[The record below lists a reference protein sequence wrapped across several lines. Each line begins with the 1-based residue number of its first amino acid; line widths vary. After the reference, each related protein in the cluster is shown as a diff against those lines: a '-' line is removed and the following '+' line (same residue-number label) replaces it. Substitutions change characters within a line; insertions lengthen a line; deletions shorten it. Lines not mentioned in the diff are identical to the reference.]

1 MGFQKVLSCALS
13 HDLSASVKQAH
24 HNAIRTLLALSLLSQ
39 HTQRLHGA
47 ALPRLRYHAALNW
60 DKWTPLVKSYAAY
73 AIGAALVDTEIQVS
87 DEELVAMNVD
97 KGMMTLVD
105 ADRQAEMLA
114 HLSDHLIRASH
125 ASGGSAG
132 NSMIATALMG
142 APTYMSCKVAKD
154 DDGDIYLAD
163 LEASGVAHGLS
174 NQRQDGVTGK
184 CLVLI
189 TPDAERSLNT
199 NLAISETLSVD
210 EVNESAIRESEWVYL
225 EGYLV
230 TSPTGHAA
238 ALKTKA
244 LADQHGVLTAVSFS
258 DPGMVKFFRDNME
271 AMVEGGVELVFCNES
286 EALEWGQCDDI
297 EGAIAAIKQVARRFV
312 ITLGAEGAITW
323 DGTTLHR
330 TNAQPVKAVNTNGA
344 GDMFAGAFLYAL
356 SRGESDLRA
365 TEFATLA
372 AGEVVK
378 YFGPRLD
385 RDACLDLRRQ
395 FFGD

>member
-1 MGFQKVLSCALS
+1 MK
-13 HDLSASVKQAH
+13 
-24 HNAIRTLLALSLLSQ
+24 
-39 HTQRLHGA
+39 
-47 ALPRLRYHAALNW
+47 P
-60 DKWTPLVKSYAAY
+60 YAAY
-73 AIGAALVDTEIQVS
+73 AIGAALVDTEIQIT
-87 DEELVAMNVD
+87 DDQLQAMNIE

-105 ADRQAEMLA
+105 QARQAEMLTE
-114 HLSDHLIRASH
+114 LSDHLVGASH

-142 APTYMSCKVAKD
+142 APTYMSCKVAQD

-163 LEASGVAHGLS
+163 LEHSGVAHGL
-174 NQRQDGVTGK
+174 NDQRKEGVTGK
-184 CLVLI
+184 CIVLI

-199 NLAISETLSVD
+199 HLGISETLSTEEVD
-210 EVNESAIRESEWVYL
+210 EAAIRDSEWVYL

-244 LADQHGVLTAVSFS
+244 LADKHGVRTAVSFS
-258 DPGMVKFFRDNME
+258 DPGMVKFFRDNMA
-271 AMVEGGVELVFCNES
+271 AMVEGGVDLVFCNEV
-286 EALEWGQCDDI
+286 EALEWGQCDDM
-297 EGAIAAIKQVARRFV
+297 EDALTAIKQVAKRFV
-312 ITLGAEGAITW
+312 VTLGADGAITW
-323 DGTTLHR
+323 DGETLHR
-330 TNAQPVKAVNTNGA
+330 VTAHPVEAVNTNGA

-365 TEFATLA
+365 TEYATLA

-378 YFGPRLD
+378 YFGPRLN
-385 RDACLDLRRQ
+385 RDACLTLRRQ

>member
-1 MGFQKVLSCALS
+1 
-13 HDLSASVKQAH
+13 VK
-24 HNAIRTLLALSLLSQ
+24 
-39 HTQRLHGA
+39 
-47 ALPRLRYHAALNW
+47 P
-60 DKWTPLVKSYAAY
+60 YAAY
-73 AIGAALVDTEIQVS
+73 AIGAALVDTEIQVT
-87 DEELVAMNVD
+87 DDQLQAMNIE

-105 ADRQAEMLA
+105 QARQAEMLTE
-114 HLSDHLIRASH
+114 LSDHLVGASH

-142 APTYMSCKVAKD
+142 APTYMSCKVAQD

-163 LEASGVAHGLS
+163 LEHSGVAHGL
-174 NQRQDGVTGK
+174 NDQRKEGVTGK
-184 CLVLI
+184 CIVLI

-199 NLAISETLSVD
+199 HLGISETLSTEEVD
-210 EVNESAIRESEWVYL
+210 EAAIRDSEWVYL

-244 LADQHGVLTAVSFS
+244 LADKHGVRTAVSFS
-258 DPGMVKFFRDNME
+258 DPGMVKFFRDNM
-271 AMVEGGVELVFCNES
+271 AARVEGGVDLVFCNEV
-286 EALEWGQCDDI
+286 EALEWGQCDDM
-297 EGAIAAIKQVARRFV
+297 EDALTAIKQVAKRFV
-312 ITLGAEGAITW
+312 VTLGADGAITW
-323 DGTTLHR
+323 DGETLHR
-330 TNAQPVKAVNTNGA
+330 VAAHPVEAVNTNGA

-365 TEFATLA
+365 TEYATLA

-378 YFGPRLD
+378 YFGPRLN
-385 RDACLDLRRQ
+385 RDACLTLRRQ

>member
-1 MGFQKVLSCALS
+1 MK
-13 HDLSASVKQAH
+13 
-24 HNAIRTLLALSLLSQ
+24 
-39 HTQRLHGA
+39 
-47 ALPRLRYHAALNW
+47 P
-60 DKWTPLVKSYAAY
+60 YAAY
-73 AIGAALVDTEIQVS
+73 AIGAALVDTEIQVT
-87 DEELVAMNVD
+87 DDQLQAMNIE

-105 ADRQAEMLA
+105 QARQAEMLTE
-114 HLSDHLIRASH
+114 LSDHLVGASH

-142 APTYMSCKVAKD
+142 APTYMSCKVAQD

-163 LEASGVAHGLS
+163 LEHSGVAHGL
-174 NQRQDGVTGK
+174 NDQREEGVTGK
-184 CLVLI
+184 CIVLI

-199 NLAISETLSVD
+199 HLGISETLSTEEVD
-210 EVNESAIRESEWVYL
+210 EAAIRDSEWVYL

-244 LADQHGVLTAVSFS
+244 LADKHGVRTAVSFS
-258 DPGMVKFFRDNME
+258 DPGMVKFFRDNMA
-271 AMVEGGVELVFCNES
+271 AMVEGGVDLVFCNEV
-286 EALEWGQCDDI
+286 EALEWGQCDDM
-297 EGAIAAIKQVARRFV
+297 EDALTAIKQVAKRFV
-312 ITLGAEGAITW
+312 VTLGADGAITW
-323 DGTTLHR
+323 DGETLHR
-330 TNAQPVKAVNTNGA
+330 VTAHPVEAVNTNGA

-365 TEFATLA
+365 TEYATLA

-378 YFGPRLD
+378 YFGPRLN
-385 RDACLDLRRQ
+385 RDACLTLRRQ

>member
-1 MGFQKVLSCALS
+1 M
-13 HDLSASVKQAH
+13 
-24 HNAIRTLLALSLLSQ
+24 
-39 HTQRLHGA
+39 
-47 ALPRLRYHAALNW
+47 PRFRYHAALNW
-60 DKWTPLVKSYAAY
+60 DKWMPLVKSYAAY

-87 DEELVAMNVD
+87 DEELVALNVE

-154 DDGDIYLAD
+154 NDGDIYLAD
-163 LEASGVAHGLS
+163 LEESGVAHGLS
-174 NQRQDGVTGK
+174 EQRQDGVTGK

-199 NLAISETLSVD
+199 NLAISETLAID
-210 EVNESAIRESEWVYL
+210 EVNETAIRDSEWVYL

-244 LADQHGVLTAVSFS
+244 LAEKHGVLTAVSFS
-258 DPGMVKFFRDNME
+258 DPGMVKFFRDNMA
-271 AMVEGGVELVFCNES
+271 AMVEGGVEMVFCNET

-297 EGAIAAIKQVARRFV
+297 EVAIAAIKQVSRRFV

-330 TNAQPVKAVNTNGA
+330 TSAHPVNAVNTNGA

-356 SRGESDLRA
+356 SRGEPDLRA

>member
-1 MGFQKVLSCALS
+1 
-13 HDLSASVKQAH
+13 VK
-24 HNAIRTLLALSLLSQ
+24 
-39 HTQRLHGA
+39 
-47 ALPRLRYHAALNW
+47 P
-60 DKWTPLVKSYAAY
+60 YAAY
-73 AIGAALVDTEIQVS
+73 AIGAALIDTEIQVT
-87 DEELVAMNVD
+87 DNQLQAMNIE

-105 ADRQAEMLA
+105 QARQAEMLS
-114 HLSDHLIRASH
+114 HLSDQLVRASH

-142 APTYMSCKVAKD
+142 GPTYMSCKVAHD

-163 LEASGVAHGLS
+163 LEQSGVAHGL
-174 NQRQDGVTGK
+174 NDQRKEGVTGK
-184 CLVLI
+184 CIVLI

-199 NLAISETLSVD
+199 HLGISETLSTEEVD
-210 EVNESAIRESEWVYL
+210 EAAIRDSEWVYL

-244 LADQHGVLTAVSFS
+244 LADKHGVRTAVSFS
-258 DPGMVKFFRDNME
+258 DPGMVKFFRDNMA
-271 AMVEGGVELVFCNES
+271 AMVEGGVDLVFCNEV

-297 EGAIAAIKQVARRFV
+297 EDALAAIKQVAKRFV
-312 ITLGAEGAITW
+312 ITLGADGAITW
-323 DGTTLHR
+323 DGETLHR
-330 TNAQPVKAVNTNGA
+330 VAAQPVEAVNTNGA

-365 TEFATLA
+365 TEYATLA

-378 YFGPRLD
+378 YFGPRLN
-385 RDACLDLRRQ
+385 RDACLTLRRQ

>member
-1 MGFQKVLSCALS
+1 MK
-13 HDLSASVKQAH
+13 
-24 HNAIRTLLALSLLSQ
+24 
-39 HTQRLHGA
+39 
-47 ALPRLRYHAALNW
+47 P
-60 DKWTPLVKSYAAY
+60 YAAY
-73 AIGAALVDTEIQVS
+73 AIGAALVDTEIEVS

-105 ADRQAEMLA
+105 AARQSEMLA
-114 HLSDHLIRASH
+114 YLSDRLIRANH

-132 NSMIATALMG
+132 NSMIATALLG
-142 APTYMSCKVAKD
+142 APTYMSCKVAQD
-154 DDGDIYLAD
+154 EDGDIYLAD
-163 LEASGVAHGLS
+163 LEQSGVTHGLS
-174 NQRQDGVTGK
+174 HQRQDGVTGK

-199 NLAISETLSVD
+199 NLAISETLSID
-210 EVNESAIRESEWVYL
+210 EVNETAIQDSEWVYL
-225 EGYLV
+225 EGYQV

-244 LADQHGVLTAVSFS
+244 LAQKHGALTAVSFS
-258 DPGMVKFFRDNME
+258 DPGMVKFFRENMA
-271 AMVEGGVELVFCNES
+271 AMVEGGVEMVFCNQA
-286 EALEWGQCDDI
+286 EALEWGQCEEI
-297 EGAIAAIKQVARRFV
+297 EEAIAAIKKVARRFV

-323 DGTTLHR
+323 DGGALHR
-330 TNAQPVKAVNTNGA
+330 TSAQTVKAVNTNGA

-385 RDACLDLRRQ
+385 RQSCLDLRRQ

>member
-1 MGFQKVLSCALS
+1 MK
-13 HDLSASVKQAH
+13 
-24 HNAIRTLLALSLLSQ
+24 
-39 HTQRLHGA
+39 
-47 ALPRLRYHAALNW
+47 P
-60 DKWTPLVKSYAAY
+60 YAAY
-73 AIGAALVDTEIQVS
+73 AIGAALVDTEIQVT
-87 DEELVAMNVD
+87 DEVLAAINVE

-105 ADRQAEMLA
+105 EARQTEILG
-114 HLSDHLIRASH
+114 HLSDHIVRARH

-142 APTYMSCKVAKD
+142 APTYMSCKVAND
-154 DDGDIYLAD
+154 LDGNIYLAD
-163 LEASGVAHGLS
+163 LEASGVAHGL
-174 NQRQDGVTGK
+174 NDQRQEGVTGK
-184 CLVLI
+184 CVVLI

-199 NLAISETLSVD
+199 HLGISETISTD
-210 EVNESAIRESEWVYL
+210 EVNEDAIRDSEWVYL

-244 LADQHGVLTAVSFS
+244 LADQHNVRTAVSFS
-258 DPGMVKFFRDNME
+258 DPGMVKFFRDNMA
-271 AMVEGGVELVFCNES
+271 AMVQGGVELVFCNEA
-286 EALEWGQCDDI
+286 EALEWGQCDSL
-297 EGAIAAIKQVARRFV
+297 EGAVESIKQVARRFV
-312 ITLGAEGAITW
+312 ITLGSKGAITW
-323 DGTTLHR
+323 DGKALHR
-330 TNAQPVKAVNTNGA
+330 VPACPVTAVNTNGA

-356 SRGESDLRA
+356 SRGETDLRA

-385 RDACLDLRRQ
+385 QDACLALRQQ

>member
-1 MGFQKVLSCALS
+1 MK
-13 HDLSASVKQAH
+13 
-24 HNAIRTLLALSLLSQ
+24 
-39 HTQRLHGA
+39 
-47 ALPRLRYHAALNW
+47 P
-60 DKWTPLVKSYAAY
+60 YAAY
-73 AIGAALVDTEIQVS
+73 AIGAALVDTEIQVTD
-87 DEELVAMNVD
+87 DELSSMGVE

-105 ADRQAEMLA
+105 QARQAEMLA
-114 HLSDHLIRASH
+114 QLSDHLIAASH

-142 APTYMSCKVAKD
+142 SATYMTCKVAD
-154 DDGDIYLAD
+154 DPDGDIYLAD
-163 LEASGVAHGLS
+163 LEQSGVAHGLS
-174 NQRQDGVTGK
+174 DRSDAGVTGK
-184 CLVLI
+184 CIVLI

-199 NLAISETLSVD
+199 HLGISETLSTD
-210 EVNESAIRESEWVYL
+210 EVNEAAIRDSEWVYL

-244 LADQHGVLTAVSFS
+244 LAEKYNVRTAVSFS
-258 DPGMVKFFRDNME
+258 DPGMVKFFRDNMA

-286 EALEWGQCDDI
+286 EAMEWGQCGDLD
-297 EGAIAAIKQVARRFV
+297 EAIDAIKAVAKRFV
-312 ITLGAEGAITW
+312 ITLGAKGAVIW
-323 DGTTLHR
+323 DGEKLHR
-330 TNAQPVKAVNTNGA
+330 IAAKPVKAVNTNGA

-385 RDACLDLRRQ
+385 RDACLELRRQ

>member
-1 MGFQKVLSCALS
+1 MK
-13 HDLSASVKQAH
+13 
-24 HNAIRTLLALSLLSQ
+24 
-39 HTQRLHGA
+39 
-47 ALPRLRYHAALNW
+47 P
-60 DKWTPLVKSYAAY
+60 YAAY

-87 DEELVAMNVD
+87 DAELEAMNVE

-105 ADRQAEMLA
+105 QDRQREMLTQ
-114 HLSDHLIRASH
+114 LSDHLIAASH

-132 NSMIATALMG
+132 NSMIATAMMG
-142 APTYMSCKVAKD
+142 APTYMSCKVAQD
-154 DDGDIYLAD
+154 ADGDIYLAD
-163 LEASGVAHGLS
+163 LEQSGVAHGLTDRS
-174 NQRQDGVTGK
+174 SDGVTGK
-184 CLVLI
+184 CIVLI

-199 NLAISETLSVD
+199 HLGISETLSTDEVD
-210 EVNESAIRESEWVYL
+210 EVAIKDSEWVYL

-244 LADQHGVLTAVSFS
+244 LAEQYGVRTSVSFS
-258 DPGMVKFFRDNME
+258 DPGMVKFFRDNMS
-271 AMVEGGVELVFCNES
+271 ARVEGGVELVFCNES
-286 EALEWGQCDDI
+286 EALEWGECDQLDD
-297 EGAIAAIKQVARRFV
+297 AVAAIKQVAKRFV
-312 ITLGAEGAITW
+312 ITLGSDGALCW
-323 DGTTLHR
+323 DGETLHR
-330 TNAQPVKAVNTNGA
+330 VAAQPVEAVNTNGA

-356 SRGESDLRA
+356 SRGETDLRA

-385 RDACLDLRRQ
+385 RDACLALRRQ